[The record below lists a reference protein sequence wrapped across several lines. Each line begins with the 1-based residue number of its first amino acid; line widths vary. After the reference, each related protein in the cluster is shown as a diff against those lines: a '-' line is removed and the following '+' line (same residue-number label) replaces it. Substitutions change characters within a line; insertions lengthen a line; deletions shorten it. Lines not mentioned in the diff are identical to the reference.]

1 MTELTKF
8 NGTVE
13 ALYNITDVELIDL
26 PKLRSLFFMS
36 GLNNVEK
43 VIMVNAGKAEEE
55 QTLKRVW
62 EEGKKKEEEQRIKE
76 WKIREREIL
85 RKNIQDFFNKKNK
98 GIAYKRVGLI
108 VVHDDCCNVKE
119 MTQLDLTAFV
129 NLRELRVGDRCFKYV
144 KIVTLR
150 EMKYLMKVEVGAN
163 SFTVHRNSHH
173 KDLSCTFSL
182 KNCPLM
188 KELKVG
194 CYSFSDYRECEIS
207 AVPSLEVIEMGK
219 LNERSY
225 CFYDASLVLKGK
237 GSEGE

>member
-1 MTELTKF
+1 MELTKF
-8 NGTVE
+8 SGAGEV
-13 ALYNITDVELIDL
+13 LKNITNVELVNL
-26 PKLRSLFFMS
+26 PKLRPLRLMS

-55 QTLKRVW
+55 PTLKRVL
-62 EEGKKKEEEQRIKE
+62 EEAQKREEEQRMKE
-76 WKIREREIL
+76 WESKEREML
-85 RKNIQDFFNKKNK
+85 RKNIQDFFNKKKK

-144 KIVTLR
+144 KMVALR
-150 EMKYLMKVEVGAN
+150 GMKYLMKVEVGAN
-163 SFTVHRNSHH
+163 SFTAHRNSHR
-173 KDLSCTFSL
+173 KDLNCVFSL
-182 KNCPLM
+182 KDCPLM

-194 CYSFSDYRECEIS
+194 CYSFSDYGECEIS

-237 GSEGE
+237 GRK

>member
-76 WKIREREIL
+76 WKIRFYGVISCIKL
-85 RKNIQDFFNKKNK
+85 YIKLLHKNFFS
-98 GIAYKRVGLI
+98 IFIWYQI
-108 VVHDDCCNVKE
+108 
-119 MTQLDLTAFV
+119 
-129 NLRELRVGDRCFKYV
+129 
-144 KIVTLR
+144 
-150 EMKYLMKVEVGAN
+150 
-163 SFTVHRNSHH
+163 HH
-173 KDLSCTFSL
+173 
-182 KNCPLM
+182 
-188 KELKVG
+188 
-194 CYSFSDYRECEIS
+194 I
-207 AVPSLEVIEMGK
+207 
-219 LNERSY
+219 
-225 CFYDASLVLKGK
+225 
-237 GSEGE
+237 